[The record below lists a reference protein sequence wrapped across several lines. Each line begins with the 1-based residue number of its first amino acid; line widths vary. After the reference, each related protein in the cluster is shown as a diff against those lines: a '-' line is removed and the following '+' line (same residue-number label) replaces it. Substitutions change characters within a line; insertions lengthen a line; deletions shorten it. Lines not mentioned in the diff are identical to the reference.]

1 MRIQSV
7 RLAVW
12 LACALGSSL
21 ASPAS
26 AADKLL
32 TVAEQ
37 SEYQATSRHAQVV
50 DFCERLAK
58 QCPYVRL
65 GELGTTFEGRKLPL
79 VILADPPI
87 STPEEAARSNKLV
100 VFAMGNIHAGEVDG
114 KEGLMMLARDIGTS
128 AERPLL
134 KNLILVIAP
143 IFNADGNERMSKTNR
158 RGQVGPAEGM
168 GIRANA
174 QGFDLNRDFVKL
186 ESPEVRALVKLLNV
200 WDPAIVIDMH
210 TTNGS
215 YHRYTI
221 TYEGPRNPA
230 GDEKVVAL
238 VRDDLL
244 PDVGRRLE
252 KRSGYH
258 SFFYG
263 MFSKDRTGWESVP
276 ATPRFGLYY
285 VGLRNRI
292 SILSES
298 YSYAS
303 YKDRVLGSRD
313 FARSIFE
320 YAAEN
325 KDRLQTLLAEVRQ
338 RTVQAGRDPKPTDLV
353 AVQQKSAALDG
364 TVDFLGFVEEMKNG
378 RRVATDQPKI
388 YQLKYYGRCE
398 PKVSVPRPYAYLIP
412 ANLTKIVDA
421 LHKHG
426 IVVEK
431 LLEDRDL
438 DVEVYRTDKISRAQG
453 RFQEHQLVSLQ
464 ASSRPEKRLI
474 KANTLVVRTA
484 QPLGTLALYLL
495 EPESEDGLC
504 TWNFLDEN
512 LAEGKDYPIL
522 RVGKRTELSLGRQS
536 SP

>member
-1 MRIQSV
+1 MSISTLRTALLV
-7 RLAVW
+7 
-12 LACALGSSL
+12 ACALRL
-21 ASPAS
+21 TLPAPLR
-26 AADKLL
+26 AEEKLL
-32 TVAEQ
+32 TVAEE
-37 SEYQATSRHAQVV
+37 SNYQATSRHAQVV

-65 GELGTTFEGRKLPL
+65 GELGTSFEGRKLPL

-114 KEGLMMLARDIGTS
+114 KEGLLMLARDIGTS

-134 KNLILVIAP
+134 KNLILVLAP

-168 GIRANA
+168 GVRPNA

-186 ESPEVRALVKLLNV
+186 ESPEVRALVKFLNV

-215 YHRYTI
+215 HHRYTM

-230 GDEKVVAL
+230 SDVSVVAA
-238 VRDDLL
+238 VRDELL

-252 KRSGYH
+252 KRSGFH

-263 MFSKDRTGWESVP
+263 NFSRDRTGWETVP
-276 ATPRFGLYY
+276 ATPRFGLHY

-292 SILSES
+292 GILSES

-325 KDRLQTLLAEVRQ
+325 KDRLQKLLAEARE
-338 RTVQAGRDPKPTDLV
+338 RTVQAGQDPKPTDLV
-353 AVQQKSAALDG
+353 AVQQKAAPLDA
-364 TVDFLGFVEEMKNG
+364 TVDFLGFVEEMKDG
-378 RRVATDQPKI
+378 RRVATDQPKV

-398 PKVSVPRPYAYLIP
+398 PKVSVARPYAYLLP
-412 ANLTKIVDA
+412 AELTKVIETLRRHGVAVDK
-421 LHKHG
+421 L
-426 IVVEK
+426 EK
-431 LLEDRDL
+431 DTQL
-438 DVEVYRTDKISRAQG
+438 DVEVYRTDKIGHAPQA
-453 RFQEHQLVSLQ
+453 FQKHQLATVQ
-464 ASSRPEKRLI
+464 ASPRQEKRTV
-474 KANTLVVRTA
+474 KAGTFVVRTA
-484 QPLGTLALYLL
+484 QPLGALALYLL

-504 TWNFLDEN
+504 TWNFMDEF

-522 RVGKRTELSLGRQS
+522 RVAKRATLPLE
-536 SP
+536 

>member
-1 MRIQSV
+1 MRLSAATIN
-7 RLAVW
+7 L
-12 LACALGSSL
+12 LFCALGL
-21 ASPAS
+21 CLPSPLHGEE
-26 AADKLL
+26 KLL

-37 SEYQATSRHAQVV
+37 SDYQATSRHAQVV

-58 QCPYVRL
+58 QCPCVRL
-65 GELGTTFEGRKLPL
+65 GELGTSFEGRKLPL
-79 VILADPPI
+79 LILADPPI

-114 KEGLMMLARDIGTS
+114 KEGILMLARDIASS
-128 AERPLL
+128 AEKPLL

-168 GIRANA
+168 GVRPNA

-186 ESPEVRALVKLLNV
+186 ESPEVRALVKFLNV
-200 WDPAIVIDMH
+200 WDPAIVIDLH

-215 YHRYTI
+215 HHRYTI

-230 GDEKVVAL
+230 GDASVIAS
-238 VRDDLL
+238 VRDEML

-263 MFSKDRTGWESVP
+263 NFSPDRTGWQTVP
-276 ATPRFGLYY
+276 ATPRFGLHY

-292 SILSES
+292 GILSES
-298 YSYAS
+298 YSYAT

-320 YAAEN
+320 YASEN
-325 KDRLQTLLAEVRQ
+325 KDRLQTLLAEARS
-338 RTVQAGRDPKPTDLV
+338 RTVRAGEDPQPTELV
-353 AVQQKSAALDG
+353 AVQQKASPLDR
-364 TVDFLGFVEEMKNG
+364 TVDFLGFVEEMKDG
-378 RRVATDQPKI
+378 RRVATDQPKV

-398 PKVSVPRPYAYLIP
+398 PKVTVARPYAYVIP
-412 ANLTKIVDA
+412 PQLAKVVETLGR
-421 LHKHG
+421 HG
-426 IVVEK
+426 IVVDK
-431 LLEDRDL
+431 LQKDTDL
-438 DVEVYRTDKISRAQG
+438 NVEVYRIDKISHAERA
-453 RFQEHQLVSLQ
+453 FQEHNLVTLQ
-464 ASSRPEKRLI
+464 ASPRQEKRSL
-474 KANTLVVRTA
+474 KAGTLVVRTA

-495 EPESEDGLC
+495 EPESEDGLS
-504 TWNFLDEN
+504 TWNFMDEF
-512 LAEGKDYPIL
+512 LAEGKDYPVL
-522 RVGKRTELSLGRQS
+522 RVGKRTSLPLEKS
-536 SP
+536 E

>member
-1 MRIQSV
+1 MRVVSV
-7 RLAVW
+7 RLVLW
-12 LACALGSSL
+12 SVFILGLGS
-21 ASPAS
+21 PAM
-26 AADKLL
+26 AEDKLL

-37 SEYQATSRHAQVV
+37 SNYQATSRHAQVV

-58 QCPYVRL
+58 LSPSVRL

-79 VILADPPI
+79 LILADPPI

-100 VFAMGNIHAGEVDG
+100 VFTMANIHAGEVDG
-114 KEGLMMLARDIGTS
+114 KEGILMLARDIATS
-128 AERPLL
+128 ADRPLL

-158 RGQVGPAEGM
+158 PGQVGPADGM

-174 QGFDLNRDFVKL
+174 QGFDLNRDYVKL
-186 ESPEVRALVKLLNV
+186 ESPEVRAVVHFINV
-200 WDPAIVIDMH
+200 WDPAFVIDMH

-215 YHRYTI
+215 HHRYTI

-230 GDEKVVAL
+230 GDAKVVEM

-252 KRSGYH
+252 QHSGYH

-263 MFSKDRTGWESVP
+263 NFSRDRTGWQSVP

-320 YAAEN
+320 YASDN
-325 KDRLQTLLAEVRQ
+325 KDKIQTMLAEARA

-353 AVQQKSAALDG
+353 AVQQKAAALDK
-364 TVDFLGFVEEMKNG
+364 TVDFLGFVEETKNG
-378 RRVATDQPKI
+378 RRVATDQPKV
-388 YQLKYYGRCE
+388 YQLKYYGLCE
-398 PKVSVPRPYAYLIP
+398 PKVSVSRPYAYLIP
-412 ANLTKIVDA
+412 AELTKVVDL

-426 IVVEK
+426 IVMEK
-431 LLEDRDL
+431 LQEDRDL
-438 DVEVYRTDKISRAQG
+438 EVDVYRIDKITKLRT
-453 RFQEHQLVSLQ
+453 FQKHDPTSLQ
-464 ASSRPEKRLI
+464 ASARTEKRPV

-484 QPLGTLALYLL
+484 QPLGTLAVYLL

-504 TWNFLDEN
+504 TWNFLDDN

-522 RVGKRTELSLGRQS
+522 RVARKTDLPLGPAQ
-536 SP
+536 P

>member
-1 MRIQSV
+1 MWIRPF
-7 RLAVW
+7 VW
-12 LACALGSSL
+12 VLVATLVIASSYP
-21 ASPAS
+21 SS
-26 AADKLL
+26 AADADKLL

-37 SEYQATSRHAQVV
+37 SNYRATSRHAQVV
-50 DFCERLAK
+50 EFCERLAK

-65 GELGTTFEGRKLPL
+65 GQLGTSFEGRKLPL
-79 VILADPPI
+79 IILADPPVA
-87 STPEEAARSNKLV
+87 TAEEAAKTNKLV

-114 KEGLMMLARDIGTS
+114 KEGLLMLARDIGMA

-143 IFNADGNERMSKTNR
+143 IFNADGNERMNKTNR
-158 RGQVGPAEGM
+158 RGQVGPEEGM
-168 GIRANA
+168 GVRPNA
-174 QGFDLNRDFVKL
+174 QGFDLNRDYVKL
-186 ESPEVRALVKLLNV
+186 ESPECRALVHFLNV

-230 GDEKVVAL
+230 GNAKVIAA
-238 VRDDLL
+238 VRDEML

-263 MFSKDRTGWESVP
+263 NFSRDRTGWETVE
-276 ATPRFGLYY
+276 AIPRFGLHY

-292 SILSES
+292 GILSES

-303 YKDRVLGSRD
+303 YRDRVLASRD

-320 YAAEN
+320 YAADN
-325 KDRLQTLLAEVRQ
+325 KDKLQKLLKEARDE
-338 RTVQAGRDPKPTDLV
+338 TVQAGSDPQPTDQV
-353 AVQQKSAALDG
+353 AVQQRKAAIDR
-364 TVDFLGFVEEMKNG
+364 TVDFQGFVEEVKNG
-378 RRVATDQPKI
+378 RHVATDQPKV

-398 PKVSVPRPYAYLIP
+398 PKVSVARPYAYLIP
-412 ANLTKIVDA
+412 ADFGKVIGV

-431 LLEDRDL
+431 LMKDEDL
-438 DVEVYRTDKISRAQG
+438 DVEAYRVDKISRLQV
-453 RFQEHQLVSLQ
+453 FQKHNLESLKV
-464 ASSRPEKRLI
+464 SSRVEKRSA
-474 KANTLVVRTA
+474 KAGTVVVRTA
-484 QPLGTLALYLL
+484 QPLGSLAIYLL

-504 TWNFLDEN
+504 TWNFLDGSI
-512 LAEGKDYPIL
+512 AEGKDYPIL
-522 RVGKRTELSLGRQS
+522 RLAKKTTLSLEPVRGE
-536 SP
+536 